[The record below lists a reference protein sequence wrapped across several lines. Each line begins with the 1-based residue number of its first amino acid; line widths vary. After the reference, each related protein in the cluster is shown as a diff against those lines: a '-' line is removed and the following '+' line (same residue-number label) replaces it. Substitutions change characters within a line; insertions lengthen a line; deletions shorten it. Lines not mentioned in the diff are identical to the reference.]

1 MQHSFVQTLRKGIF
15 IWLGTSAFG
24 PLGAQQM
31 RPTVGSS
38 FVSGQVGAYNL
49 MQVVGQPFA
58 AFQASAQ
65 TASFLSQGQLLPL
78 LQSGVSAGLHLQL
91 YPNPTHSHAVAVF
104 QAMGSEPVSTRVAVR
119 DVRGALV
126 YERSESVL
134 GSRLEVPMADLPEGI
149 YAVSVQV
156 GLLSATQKII
166 KLNP

>member
-15 IWLGTSAFG
+15 IWLVTSAFG

-38 FVSGQVGAYNL
+38 FVSGQVGTYNL

-78 LQSGVSAGLHLQL
+78 LQSGVSAGLRLQL

>member
-1 MQHSFVQTLRKGIF
+1 MTQSIVSSARKGMF
-15 IWLGTSAFG
+15 ILLCVALHGS
-24 PLGAQQM
+24 LKAQQF

-38 FVSGQVGAYNL
+38 FVSGQAGSYNL

-78 LQSGVSAGLHLQL
+78 MQSGVSAGLRLQL

-104 QAMGSEPVSTRVAVR
+104 QAMGNEPVSARVAIR